1 MPTNNSINSQDPIQ
15 VSKGGTGLNTVAQ
28 GDLLIAS
35 ASNTLASLPKDTNAT
50 RYLSNTGTNNAPA
63 YAQVDLSNGVTGNLP
78 VTNLNSGSSAS
89 ATTFWRGDATWATPS
104 SGAMVLLHTIT
115 FNNTASSYDI
125 TPYLSSTYKTYK
137 FIATEVQN
145 IGLGSGANLSIRV
158 STNGGTS
165 FITTGYTSGLMNFLF
180 SGVPSGPF
188 TTTDRIIFSWLDV
201 ANTNYTSLDGLLTG
215 YLSSTGVQ
223 FTATQGRTGTEY
235 YFANSIYPS
244 ATVNG
249 LQLVN
254 SAGQNFTAGK
264 VSIYGIVQ

>member
-15 VSKGGTGLNTVAQ
+15 VSKGGTGQSTLTTANGILAAGSSPT
-28 GDLLIAS
+28 S
-35 ASNTLASLPKDTNAT
+35 AIQNIGTGSAGQVLTSNGTSLPSFQT
-50 RYLSNTGTNNAPA
+50 
-63 YAQVDLSNGVTGNLP
+63 AQ
-78 VTNLNSGSSAS
+78 
-89 ATTFWRGDATWATPS
+89 

-165 FITTGYTSGLMNFLF
+165 FITSGYTSGLMNFLF

-188 TTTDRIIFSWLDV
+188 TTTDRIIFCWLDV
-201 ANTNYTSLDGLLTG
+201 ANTFYTSLDGLLTG

-235 YFANSIYPS
+235 YFTNSIYPS

-254 SAGQNFTAGK
+254 SGGQNFTAGK